1 MSNNL
6 NVFGSKKIKE
16 KKHNNFIP
24 ENMSFS
30 EILQTIRKTVEKR
43 AKWSL
48 DLPHFLM
55 NINDQ

>member
-6 NVFGSKKIKE
+6 NVFGSKKIKG

-43 AKWSL
+43 AKCSL